1 MDNIS
6 NVTKRPN
13 EADCSPATQTDQLKV
28 NTILRLATSGFD
40 EVRGMT
46 FIWQTQLKEAV
57 SREDIIPIA
66 QKLKR
71 IYELMSIYLA
81 A

>member
-46 FIWQTQLKEAV
+46 FIW
-57 SREDIIPIA
+57 
-66 QKLKR
+66 
-71 IYELMSIYLA
+71 
-81 A
+81 